1 MEEVLSTKR
10 SEWIANEKISAH
22 GLEIDEKLRVVEM
35 VQGDG
40 QLCHRSRLATARA
53 PGDLAEK

>member
-22 GLEIDEKLRVVEM
+22 GLEIDEELRVVEM

-40 QLCHRSRLATARA
+40 QVCHIGRLAVSVKA
-53 PGDLAEK
+53 P